1 MATSAE
7 LTNTFTELDV
17 NGDGQITGAEFQT
30 AMTARGES
38 ITAEEIASIFADAD
52 TDDDGKISL
61 TEFTAAW
68 QRGDRS

>member
-7 LTNTFTELDV
+7 LTETFTELDV
-17 NGDGQITGAEFQT
+17 NGDGQITAAEFQS

-38 ITAEEIASIFADAD
+38 ITEAEIASIFADAD
-52 TDDDGKISL
+52 TDKDGKISFA
-61 TEFTAAW
+61 EFTAAW